1 MSIEKFAITGTK
13 DADLISTCEFLLSQI
28 GTIKTVET
36 DAKKHMLVFHSYG
49 DKGNAFPINV
59 TATILAEAVRQF
71 IADTPA
77 GVFEEMLSGYEESYG
92 SEQLYGTMMALKRNE
107 PNVYPFD
114 TEQGLCEA
122 VNDFQKHAKT
132 RWESFKTKSIA
143 THLDEAEQLLRDINL
158 CALRTYLNRQ

>member
-77 GVFEEMLSGYEESYG
+77 SVFEEMLSGYEESYEYAWELFSPDWHSDEHG
-92 SEQLYGTMMALKRNE
+92 ITDYSLSAVLACRPTIVEYGK
-107 PNVYPFD
+107 
-114 TEQGLCEA
+114 
-122 VNDFQKHAKT
+122 
-132 RWESFKTKSIA
+132 
-143 THLDEAEQLLRDINL
+143 
-158 CALRTYLNRQ
+158 